1 MTKKPKREV
10 LEGVVRSAK
19 AHKSLTVA
27 VPLVVKHAKYGK
39 YLRRHRVFHVHDEN
53 NDAREGDRVA
63 IRLCRPISKT
73 KHWRLVKVL
82 ERADI
87 E

>member
-19 AHKSLTVA
+19 AHKSLTVT
-27 VPLVVKHAKYGK
+27 VPLVVKHPKYKK
-39 YLRRHRVFHVHDEN
+39 YLRRNRVFHVHDEN

-63 IRLCRPISKT
+63 IRPCRPISKT
-73 KHWRLVKVL
+73 KHWRLVKVI
-82 ERADI
+82 ERADV